1 MTAQSSQLEDIART
15 LGFTLDELA
24 LNRTG
29 QISARQSW
37 ENVRLAAWGMGLIV
51 AVIVAILVLVFI
63 IKPTGILR
71 LVNCLF
77 LIPGF
82 LVVSYIGCVWI
93 RGVIERRVLVTEGS
107 LSFHGAGRGPPTMV
121 IGQARVPAPPHA
133 NAVLT
138 ENTPY
143 RVFYLAHSRIFLSIE
158 PFARTHQQV
167 EGIPDEPFR
176 ADSREPNEDAN
187 PVCRGRGA
195 GPDGNSW
202 RVGVAGKEA

>member
-1 MTAQSSQLEDIART
+1 MNSSVEQIALS
-15 LGFTLDELA
+15 LGFTIQELS
-24 LNRTG
+24 LNRAG

-37 ENVRLAAWGMGLIV
+37 ENVRLAAWGAGMIL
-51 AVIVAILVLVFI
+51 AVIVAILVLVFL

-71 LVNCLF
+71 LVYCFF

-82 LVVSYIGCVWI
+82 LVVSYIGFVWI
-93 RGVIERRVLVTEGS
+93 RGAIEQRVLVAEGS

-143 RVFYLAHSRIFLSIE
+143 RVYYLAHSRIFLSIE
-158 PFARTHQQV
+158 PFA
-167 EGIPDEPFR
+167 PD
-176 ADSREPNEDAN
+176 ASAG
-187 PVCRGRGA
+187 GR
-195 GPDGNSW
+195 NY
-202 RVGVAGKEA
+202 R